1 MKKEEV
7 KNLGELRKKTSH
19 LPGVREEMRSNLIR
33 KMKGKEPLFEEL
45 KGYDDT
51 VIPQMINAIIC
62 GHNIIILG
70 ERGQGKSRLIRS
82 LVDFLDE
89 YIPAVE
95 GCPIHDNPF
104 APVCAECKQRLAQEG
119 DNLPVTWISR
129 DKRLVE
135 KLATS
140 DVSTADLIGEVDPIR
155 IAQGRTLDDETA
167 IHFGL
172 VPRANRGI
180 FAINELPDLAEKIQV
195 ALFNVMEERDLQIK
209 GFPVRLPLDILVVA
223 TANPEDY
230 TSRGRIITP
239 LKDRFDA
246 QVRTHYPQERK
257 TELEIME
264 QEARTIAS
272 DGLACHV
279 PSFIKEILAE
289 MTMQARSSPD
299 ISQHSGVSCRITI
312 RSFEAIMG
320 SALRRCLEL
329 GEKKLV
335 PRITDIES
343 VFPTIMG
350 KLELEYGGEERK
362 EVEIVEDL
370 AKRAVKRVF
379 DERFKLEDL
388 SAIIESF
395 KGDMGAEVSQS
406 IPSGDYMD
414 GLKNL
419 PGLFDAVKSLINPE
433 DPAEASSAIEFIL
446 EGLHLSN
453 KLNRD
458 VVAGKRV
465 YRETI
470 DI

>member
-1 MKKEEV
+1 MR
-7 KNLGELRKKTSH
+7 KNKIQKLGELNKKTSH
-19 LPGVREEMRSNLIR
+19 IPSVREEMRSNLIR
-33 KMKGKEPLFEEL
+33 MVREKKHLFKEL
-45 KGYDDT
+45 KGFDST
-51 VIPQMINAIIC
+51 VIPQVTNAIVC

-82 LVDFLDE
+82 LINLLDE
-89 YIPAVE
+89 YIPAIA

-104 APVCAECKQRLAQEG
+104 APVCADCKKRLEHEG
-119 DNLPVTWISR
+119 DDLNIAWIPR
-129 DKRLVE
+129 ERRLIE

-155 IAQGRTLDDETA
+155 IARGRTLDDETA

-172 VPRANRGI
+172 VPRAHRGI

-239 LKDRFDA
+239 LKDRFDT
-246 QVRTHYPQERK
+246 QVRTHYPKERK
-257 TELEIME
+257 IEIEIME
-264 QEARTIAS
+264 QEARTIVH
-272 DGLACHV
+272 DGMAYHV

-289 MTMQARSSPD
+289 MTMQARTSPD
-299 ISQHSGVSCRITI
+299 ISQHSGVSCRVTI

-343 VFPTIMG
+343 TFPAVMG
-350 KLELEYGGEERK
+350 KLELEYGGQDK
-362 EVEIVEDL
+362 NASEIVEDL
-370 AKRAVKRVF
+370 ARRAIKVVF
-379 DERFKLEDL
+379 DERFKVEDL
-388 SAIIESF
+388 SSIVDSF
-395 KGDMGAEVSQS
+395 NDGIGAEVSQS
-406 IPSGDYMD
+406 ITSEEYMD
-414 GLKNL
+414 GLKNV
-419 PGLFDAVKSLINPE
+419 PGLRDAVKSLVNPKN
-433 DPAEASSAIEFIL
+433 PAEASSAIEFIL

-453 KLNRD
+453 KLNRE
-458 VVAGKRV
+458 VVEGVRV
-465 YRETI
+465 YK
-470 DI
+470 